1 MLLSFHVVASFINFF
16 FLPHMLLLISSV
28 KEFLEFLP
36 DTNLDSIGSESFRSQ
51 LRAEFTDLREET

>member
-1 MLLSFHVVASFINFF
+1 MLLSFCVVASFINFF